1 MNVIALRQKLL
12 EKHARVKDLKVV
24 LGISNSALQRKL
36 SGKTEFSRCEVKKI
50 IDYLELQ
57 NDEAMFIFFNRKV
70 S

>member
-12 EKHARVKDLKVV
+12 EKHVRVKDLKAI

-36 SGKTEFSRCEVKKI
+36 SGKNEFSRCEVKKI
-50 IDYLELQ
+50 IEYLELQ
-57 NDEAMFIFFNRKV
+57 NDEAMFIFFDREV

>member
-12 EKHARVKDLKVV
+12 EKHVRVKDLKVV
-24 LGISNSALQRKL
+24 LGISNSSLQRKL

>member
-12 EKHARVKDLKVV
+12 EKHVRVKDLKVV